1 MKSKECLVMARS
13 KSIPGSKSRTKTN
26 NEQAAATPNFPD
38 ANRGAGTARE
48 IPAETKA
55 ASDAG
60 QGNNASETLPGSA
73 AESKTGPESRKF
85 EVVKP
90 EARKN
95 LLPINL
101 EEEIRRRAYE
111 LYEQRGSGAGSE
123 AEDWLAAEREVKQR
137 YRQLSA

>member
-1 MKSKECLVMARS
+1 MARS
-13 KSIPGSKSRTKTN
+13 KSIPGSKSRSKTN
-26 NEQAAATPNFPD
+26 NGQAAVTPNFPE
-38 ANRGAGTARE
+38 ANRGAETS
-48 IPAETKA
+48 AESTPEAKPE
-55 ASDAG
+55 SDAG
-60 QGNNASETLPGSA
+60 QGNNPSETLQASA
-73 AESKTGPESRKF
+73 AESKPGPEARKF

-90 EARKN
+90 ELRKN
-95 LLPINL
+95 LVPINL